1 MTDVAMTDVAVA
13 DSNSWKERARSVMDM
28 ALAYMMGSI
37 LVVFLIQIV
46 ARYALNTPMGWTIE
60 YVAIAWVWGVFLGFA
75 FVLRD
80 EEMLRIDFLV
90 HMVSPGWQRV
100 FDIVAHSVCAV
111 IIAWSIPKS
120 WGYVS
125 FMSIEKTA
133 YMLIPFHI
141 VFAVYIPFAISVV
154 VRSAL
159 AVRRAIK
166 GTGYGPALQGVAN

>member
-1 MTDVAMTDVAVA
+1 MTSA
-13 DSNSWKERARSVMDM
+13 SNWIERARHIIDRL
-28 ALAYMMGSI
+28 LAFMMGSI

-46 ARYALNTPMGWTIE
+46 ARYALKTPMGWTIE
-60 YVAIAWVWGVFLGFA
+60 YVAIAWLWGIFLGFA
-75 FVLRD
+75 FVLRED
-80 EEMLRIDFLV
+80 EMLRIDFL
-90 HMVSPGWQRV
+90 HNAVSPNWRRV
-100 FDIVAHSVCAV
+100 FDIVSHSVCAL

-154 VRSAL
+154 LRSVI
-159 AVRRAIK
+159 AVWKAVK
-166 GTGYGPALQGVAN
+166 GTSYRSSPQGAAN

>member
-1 MTDVAMTDVAVA
+1 MSDVLG
-13 DSNSWKERARSVMDM
+13 WKERARSAIDTLL
-28 ALAYMMGSI
+28 ALMMGSI

-60 YVAIAWVWGVFLGFA
+60 YVAIAWVWGIFLGFA

-80 EEMLRIDFLV
+80 EDMLRIDFLY
-90 HMVSPGWQRV
+90 HSVSPGWRRIY
-100 FDIVAHSVCAV
+100 DGMTHTICAL

-125 FMSIEKTA
+125 FMAIEKTA

-154 VRSAL
+154 VRSVM
-159 AVRRAIK
+159 AVWKAVK
-166 GTGYGPALQGVAN
+166 GIGYDRQILGAAS